1 MSDDEYEEEQEM
13 EMEALQ
19 AMFLDGEYI
28 KLKINWIKK
37 ISQLRRSLKNLI

>member
-19 AMFLDGEYI
+19 AMFLDGEY
-28 KLKINWIKK
+28 KQVDEK
-37 ISQLRRSLKNLI
+37 SC